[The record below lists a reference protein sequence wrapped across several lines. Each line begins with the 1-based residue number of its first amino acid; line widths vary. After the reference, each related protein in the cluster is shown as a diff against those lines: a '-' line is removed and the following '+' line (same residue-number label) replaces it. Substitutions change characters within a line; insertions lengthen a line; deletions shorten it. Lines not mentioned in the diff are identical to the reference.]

1 MSDVPRSAYRQPV
14 TPSGLES
21 IEKGTLSWLDDD
33 MYNNLNTGVL
43 EQYLE
48 EKNLQESFEIS
59 HWDTKKVLIGI
70 LIGAVFSG
78 VSAYIGLK
86 IGITIAAGWYVAYLL
101 GMAYQ
106 WSPSEVNIATSA
118 TTGAINASTGFV
130 FTFPAIFLL
139 AYSEDYKVGDG
150 FLISSVDTLQLAF
163 IGIIAS
169 MFAGF
174 LGVMYFIIFR
184 RVWLVEDPL
193 PMPGFE
199 ATLKMLDIASDVSS
213 GAAETA
219 RESLKTVGI
228 WTALSMG
235 IMFLI
240 DYPLIWSRKVMA
252 LPSSIADWT
261 ATKLSGDEW
270 GLASVYTERWIHQP
284 TKLDEGNPPYKGSG
298 LTPYESSNPFSYT
311 FLGLEISPT
320 LLAIG
325 WFMKFRVAFLVNLG
339 SIIAWFYIVP
349 LVVIMDVPVYD
360 FEQQQYFR
368 ITEYGDIN
376 NPPVYPFVQWM
387 AFKSLVRTIAIGAIL
402 GGGILGLLKMT
413 PTFVS
418 IFADIT
424 KAFKGEKGDEFIETK
439 GWYEWPLNHIPIF
452 MLIASI
458 AMILIF
464 VLGGFPMVPAI
475 IFSIVL
481 LSTTFLLGAIA
492 VRVMGET
499 GIEPVSGTS
508 FIVLLM
514 LLLVFLNFPVGL
526 SKEESILM
534 ALVGTTVFGSAISL
548 SGTVVGDYKNSLY
561 IGNRPYHISKGNILG
576 VIPGAILGAG
586 VAIFLSKLLAEGSID
601 LQAPQANAFA
611 SFTIILA
618 EGQGDWIALGLGFAL
633 GGFIEWATGMGTSF
647 GLGMYLPTPITFP
660 MLAGGAGRDW
670 WEKRRLNPKVEAIR
684 LEKGNKEAEKSRA
697 LLLLF
702 TFMIA
707 AGAMTGEAFHGVE
720 SAILAVA
727 DEVEIEQEYEST
739 KWAED
744 TYLDEILGVSEDNF
758 NAVINYAIDRNC
770 EYEQRIRNLDGLSGC
785 PETLSEE
792 YISGSPCTIISSESV
807 ICSESLGIKSWWPQA
822 RFAVFI
828 AVNTSLIFVIYLLF
842 KSAGIIGIQN
852 ADESEQNIE
861 VMDAELAD

>member
-70 LIGAVFSG
+70 LIGAIFSG

-139 AYSEDYKVGDG
+139 AYSDDYKVGDG

-213 GAAETA
+213 GAADTA
-219 RESLKTVGI
+219 RDSLKTVGI
-228 WTALSMG
+228 WTAISMG

-252 LPSSIADWT
+252 LPGSIADWV

-284 TKLDEGNPPYKGSG
+284 TKLDEGNSPYGG
-298 LTPYESSNPFSYT
+298 PGITPYESSNPFSYT

-402 GGGILGLLKMT
+402 GGGLLGLLKMA

-418 IFADIT
+418 IFTDIA

-464 VLGGFPMVPAI
+464 ILGGFPMFPAI
-475 IFSIVL
+475 LFSIVL

-534 ALVGTTVFGSAISL
+534 ALVGTTVFGSAISM

-660 MLAGGAGRDW
+660 MLAGGAARDW

-727 DEVEIEQEYEST
+727 DEVEVEQEYEPM
-739 KWAED
+739 KWSED
-744 TYLDEILGVSEDNF
+744 TYLDEILGVSGDNF
-758 NAVINYAIDRNC
+758 DAVIAYAIERNC

-785 PETLSEE
+785 PETLSDE
-792 YISGSPCTIISSESV
+792 YISGSPCTLISSESV

>member
-1 MSDVPRSAYRQPV
+1 
-14 TPSGLES
+14 
-21 IEKGTLSWLDDD
+21 

-48 EKNLQESFEIS
+48 EKNLSESFEIS

-70 LIGAVFSG
+70 LIGAIFSG

-213 GAAETA
+213 GAADTA
-219 RESLKTVGI
+219 RDSLKTVGV

-240 DYPLIWSRKVMA
+240 DYPLLWSRKIIG
-252 LPSSIADWT
+252 LPGSIADWL
-261 ATKLSGDEW
+261 ATKFSGDEW

-284 TKLDEGNPPYKGSG
+284 TRLDEGKSPPMSG
-298 LTPYESSNPFSYT
+298 ITPYESTNPFSYT

-349 LVVIMDVPVYD
+349 LVVILDVPVYD

-368 ITEYGDIN
+368 ITEYGDTTSL
-376 NPPVYPFVQWM
+376 PAYPFVQWM
-387 AFKSLVRTIAIGAIL
+387 AFKSLVRTIAIGSIL
-402 GGGILGLLKMT
+402 GGGLLGLLKMT
-413 PTFVS
+413 PTFIT
-418 IFADIT
+418 IFADIAS
-424 KAFKGEKGDEFIETK
+424 AFNGEKGDEYIEDK
-439 GWYEWPLNHIPIF
+439 GWYEWPLDHIPIF

-464 VLGGFPMVPAI
+464 VLGGFPVFPAI
-475 IFSIVL
+475 LFSIVL
-481 LSTTFLLGAIA
+481 ISTTFLLGAIA

-534 ALVGTTVFGSAISL
+534 ALIGTTVFGSAISM

-660 MLAGGAGRDW
+660 MLAGGAARDW
-670 WEKRRLNPKVEAIR
+670 WEKRRLNPKIELIR
-684 LEKGNKEAEKSRA
+684 QEKGNKEAEKSRA

-727 DEVEIEQEYEST
+727 DEIEIDQEYEPLTWS
-739 KWAED
+739 EQ
-744 TYLDEILGVSEDNF
+744 TYLDEFLEVNGDNF
-758 NAVINYAIDRNC
+758 DAVIAYAIDRNC
-770 EYEQRIRNLDGLSGC
+770 DYEQRIRNLDGLSGC
-785 PETLSEE
+785 PETLSED
-792 YISGSPCTIISSESV
+792 YISGSPCKLISLESV
-807 ICSESLGIKSWWPQA
+807 ICTESLGIKSWWPQA

-828 AVNTSLIFVIYLLF
+828 AVNTSLILVIYLLF
-842 KSAGIIGIQN
+842 KSAGIIGNQGHTELEYDDN
-852 ADESEQNIE
+852 

>member
-21 IEKGTLSWLDDD
+21 IENGTLSWLDDD

-70 LIGAVFSG
+70 LIGAIFSG

-213 GAAETA
+213 GAADTA
-219 RESLKTVGI
+219 RDSLKTVGI

-240 DYPLIWSRKVMA
+240 DYPLMWSRKVMG
-252 LPSSIADWT
+252 LPGSMADWV

-284 TKLDEGNPPYKGSG
+284 TKLQEGNSPYGGPG

-368 ITEYGDIN
+368 ITEYGDLS

-387 AFKSLVRTIAIGAIL
+387 AFKSLVRTIAIGSIL
-402 GGGILGLLKMT
+402 GGGLLGLLKMA

-418 IFADIT
+418 IFTDIAT
-424 KAFKGEKGDEFIETK
+424 AFKGERGDEFIESK

-464 VLGGFPMVPAI
+464 VLGGFPVFPAI
-475 IFSIVL
+475 LFSIVL

-534 ALVGTTVFGSAISL
+534 ALVGTTVFGSAISM

-660 MLAGGAGRDW
+660 MLAGGAARDW
-670 WEKRRLNPKVEAIR
+670 WEKRRLNPKVELIR
-684 LEKGNKEAEKSRA
+684 LEKGSKEAEKSRA

-727 DEVEIEQEYEST
+727 DEVEIEQEYEPL
-739 KWAED
+739 KWSED
-744 TYLDEILGVSEDNF
+744 TYLDEILGVSGDNF
-758 NAVINYAIDRNC
+758 DAVIAYATDRNC

-792 YISGSPCTIISSESV
+792 YVSGAPCTLISSESV

-828 AVNTSLIFVIYLLF
+828 AVNTSLILVIYLLF
-842 KSAGIIGIQN
+842 KSAGIIGIKDI
-852 ADESEQNIE
+852 DEKENIPE